1 MSYILIFIICII
13 NIFIN
18 VTRKI
23 FAKHTEHI
31 CTSKEIYLLL
41 AHTIAVISFFAMAK
55 GNVPLNTATFL
66 FSVVYAV
73 IAIVSVMVTL
83 TAYNRVN
90 LVYVGVFSGAGAII
104 VPFVIELLFR
114 NETFRFNQY
123 LSMITALISVVMP
136 LIFEKNKKR
145 GNFVCIILFFV
156 SGAANIIPKLYT
168 DYPGVVSDTSFFFW
182 TNVISLPMLIGCILH
197 SGGTK
202 VFENFRKISFLD
214 YIFAIS
220 ATILGNVVSR
230 MSFKVLTLIPATTYT
245 IITNSLGM
253 VFGILASIFMFKEKP
268 SKQAYICAATS
279 ILAITLNVIK

>member
-1 MSYILIFIICII
+1 MSYILIFVICII
-13 NIFIN
+13 NLFISA
-18 VTRKI
+18 TRKF

-31 CTSKEIYLLL
+31 GTSKEIYLLL
-41 AHTIAVISFFAMAK
+41 AHTIAVISFFAMSK
-55 GNVPLNTATFL
+55 GNVPLNIPTFL

-73 IAIVSVMVTL
+73 VAIVSVMVTL

-104 VPFVIELLFR
+104 IPYIIELLFR
-114 NETFRFNQY
+114 NETFHFNQHM
-123 LSMITALISVVMP
+123 SMLAALISVVMP
-136 LIFEKNKKR
+136 LIFDKNERR
-145 GNFVCIILFFV
+145 GNFVCVILFFA
-156 SGAANIIPKLYT
+156 SGAASIIPKLYA
-168 DYPGVVSDTSFFFW
+168 DYPTVASDTSFFFW

-202 VFENFRKISFLD
+202 VFENFKKISFLD

-220 ATILGNVVSR
+220 ATILGNIVSR

-268 SKQAYICAATS
+268 SKQTYICAAIS
-279 ILAITLNVIK
+279 VVAITLNVIK